1 MKNLQPMTNLNTA
14 QEALAEAFSEVE
26 ALFAKVNDTKINFKP
41 SEKWSFGEEMLHLI
55 MSTNGTALLLAS
67 PDERL
72 SPSDHAS
79 RSYDAIVDEYKTK
92 LSLNPNIVQAFADK
106 AGKSYKGAE
115 LKGSFA
121 KAAQNTL
128 LALNYWDEAK
138 ADQWM
143 VWKHPLLGKMTA
155 REMVYF
161 TVYHTRHHLATLSI
175 KAA

>member
-1 MKNLQPMTNLNTA
+1 MSNLDSASQ
-14 QEALAEAFSEVE
+14 ALAEAFSAVE
-26 ALFAKVNDTKINFKP
+26 ALFTQVNDAKINFKP
-41 SEKWSFGEEMLHLI
+41 TEKWSFGEEMVHLI
-55 MSTNGTALLLAS
+55 MSTNGTALVLAS

-72 SPSDHAS
+72 LPSDHAS
-79 RSYDAIVDEYKTK
+79 RGYDAIVDEYKAK
-92 LSLNPNIVQAFADK
+92 LLLNPTIGQAIADK
-106 AGKSYKGAE
+106 AGKTYKGAE
-115 LKGSFA
+115 LKVSFTR
-121 KAAQNTL
+121 AAQNTL
-128 LALNYWDEAK
+128 LALKYWDEAK